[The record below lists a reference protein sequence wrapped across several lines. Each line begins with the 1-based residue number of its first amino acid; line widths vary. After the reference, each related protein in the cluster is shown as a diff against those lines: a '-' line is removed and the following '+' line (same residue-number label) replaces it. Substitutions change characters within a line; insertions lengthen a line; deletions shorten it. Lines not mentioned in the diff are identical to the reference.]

1 MNNKTTTITFICTGN
16 ICRSAASEAILRRML
31 KDTRITGV
39 VVNSFGTAD
48 VGIQPRDGV
57 MAQVAMKRG
66 YLMDG
71 MSAQATKELLEPSDL
86 ILCMSYEHVIAVKS
100 LIPSDRWDSI
110 KLFNAYCF
118 SGNEMLRDRNVEDP
132 SFQSEYVYTQ
142 CFLHLERGCRF
153 IVDHLKYFYGG

>member
-1 MNNKTTTITFICTGN
+1 MKTTTITFICTGN
-16 ICRSAASEAILRRML
+16 ICRSAAAEAILTRML
-31 KDTRITGV
+31 HHAGITGV
-39 VVNSFGTAD
+39 LVNSFGTAD
-48 VGIQPRDGV
+48 VGVQPRDGV
-57 MAQVAMKRG
+57 MTQVAMKRG
-66 YLMDG
+66 YLMEG
-71 MSAQATKELLEPSDL
+71 QSTQATEKLLALSDL

-153 IVDHLKYFYGG
+153 IVDHLKYFYGV